1 MPHMFRLSVALAAIC
16 LFARPCAAESLSE
29 RRAAQDAAQAA
40 EVEVACGKLDKENC
54 AIVVPEI
61 NAKALSNGV
70 RLKPLES
77 KGSVESVN
85 GLCDGDVQVAIV
97 QADVMVQRA
106 AKPDCA
112 GKIVILGAPLY
123 PYEGFMVVR
132 EETREDKFG
141 EMVDHLKQGAV
152 LRVAAG
158 GSGSGGEATLRAT
171 LSQAPEWKQIVDIE
185 PDGSATALNKLRDRE
200 LDAFFVMDGPRS
212 PLLQEVRDTIDPKSK
227 KRVFKF
233 VDTRPN
239 QKSLDLQ
246 FNGRAIYSTAIL
258 ESGWFSAIKS
268 ISTPAVIAI
277 RDNYYRAQPAIA
289 AKIRQAA
296 EDALP
301 AIAAKAGARPN
312 WREDFE
318 RR

>member
-1 MPHMFRLSVALAAIC
+1 MPHVLRLCLALSASIALAG
-16 LFARPCAAESLSE
+16 PVAAQSLSD
-29 RRAAQDAAQAA
+29 RRAAKDAASAA
-40 EVEVACGKLDKENC
+40 EIEIACGKIDKESC
-54 AIVVPEI
+54 AIAAPEI
-61 NAKALSNGV
+61 GAKTAPVGV

-85 GLCDGDVQVAIV
+85 GLCDGDVKIAIV
-97 QADVMVQRA
+97 QMDVMVQRL
-106 AKPDCA
+106 AKPDCT
-112 GKIVILGAPLY
+112 GKIVGLGSPLY

-132 EETREDKFG
+132 EDARESKFG
-141 EMVDHLKQGAV
+141 DMVGALKPGAV

-158 GSGSGGEATLRAT
+158 GSGSGGEATLRAI
-171 LSQAPEWKQIVDIE
+171 LANAPEWKQVIDIQ
-185 PDGSATALNKLRDRE
+185 PDGAATALNKLRDRE
-200 LDAFFVMDGPRS
+200 IDAFFVMDGPKS
-212 PLLQEVRDTIDPKSK
+212 PLLTEVRETLDPKTK

-233 VDTRPN
+233 VDLRPN
-239 QKSLDLQ
+239 EKLLGLQ
-246 FNGRAIYSTAIL
+246 FNNRAIYATATL

-277 RDNYYRAQPAIA
+277 RDDYYRANPDIA

-301 AIAAKAGARPN
+301 AIAAKAGARPD
-312 WREDFE
+312 WRQDFS

>member
-1 MPHMFRLSVALAAIC
+1 MPPVFRPLLVVSALLALAG
-16 LFARPCAAESLSE
+16 PTAADSLSD
-29 RRAAQDAAQAA
+29 RRASKDSATVADI
-40 EVEVACGKLDKENC
+40 EVACGKLDKENC
-54 AIVVPEI
+54 AIVAPEI
-61 NAKALSNGV
+61 NAKTVPVGV

-77 KGSVESVN
+77 KGSVESLN
-85 GLCDGDVQVAIV
+85 GLCDGDIQIAIV
-97 QADVMVQRA
+97 QADVLARRA

-112 GKIVILGAPLY
+112 GKVVGLGSPLY
-123 PYEGFMVVR
+123 PYQGFMVVR

-141 EMVDHLKQGAV
+141 DMIGALKPGAV

-158 GSGSGGEATLRAT
+158 GAGSGGEATLRAV
-171 LSQAPEWKQIVDIE
+171 LANAPEWKQLIDIQ
-185 PDGSATALNKLRDRE
+185 PDSSATALNKLRDRE
-200 LDAFFVMDGPRS
+200 IDAFFVMDGPKS
-212 PLLQEVRDTIDPKSK
+212 PLLQEVRETLDPKTK

-233 VDTRPN
+233 VDLRP
-239 QKSLDLQ
+239 SERLLAVT
-246 FNGRAIYSTAIL
+246 FNGRPLYATATL

-277 RDNYYRAQPAIA
+277 RDDYYRAQLGLA

-312 WREDFE
+312 WRDDFE